1 MTNNYHDST
10 SSLVELVG
18 EYARRIDRVN
28 HEHAV
33 DVLQDL
39 DSGEPTIALGTGIFL
54 RGKMAL
60 MCRLICSLRPVENL
74 IQKMAMRL
82 RHTAIS

>member
-1 MTNNYHDST
+1 MTNYYHDST
-10 SSLVELVG
+10 SSLAELVR
-18 EYARRIDRVN
+18 EYARRIDRIN

-39 DSGEPTIALGTGIFL
+39 DSGEPMIALGTGIFYA
-54 RGKMAL
+54 REDG
-60 MCRLICSLRPVENL
+60 IDVPPDCSLRPVENL
-74 IQKMAMRL
+74 IQKTAMRL

>member
-1 MTNNYHDST
+1 MANNYHDST
-10 SSLVELVG
+10 SSLAEPVR

-39 DSGEPTIALGTGIFL
+39 DSGEPTIALGTGIFYAREDGIDVSPDML
-54 RGKMAL
+54 AQTGRELDPEDGYAL
-60 MCRLICSLRPVENL
+60 S
-74 IQKMAMRL
+74 
-82 RHTAIS
+82 HTAIS